1 MSAKGRDQNK
11 YQGSGHSEPTREGQ
25 AQWNASGSLPSVPRR
40 RGQSSRYWGCSPEKR
55 AVQPPRPR
63 NTAGCRGKHGLWS
76 TCEKDR
82 APSGERRVG
91 QDRAQSTSLVKL

>member
-1 MSAKGRDQNK
+1 MSAKGRDKNNDHEC
-11 YQGSGHSEPTREGQ
+11 GHSDRPKGS
-25 AQWNASGSLPSVPRR
+25 ASVVGRIRLTASVPI

-55 AVQPPRPR
+55 AVQPPSPR
-63 NTAGCRGKHGLWS
+63 NTAGCRGKQGLWS